1 MFTRTL
7 RLRFN
12 GTGASGSSTPPE
24 TPSGNTAPVIEPVTT
39 PAAPA
44 PAAPVDNGF
53 PAGTPVAEMSQ
64 EQQTAY
70 WRHYARTHE
79 TVSKQKDKE
88 LEAEREKNKTADE
101 READRLRAEGAAA
114 ASGPLL
120 ASAVEGQLRALTGR
134 SEEDITS
141 ALEFIDTTRFLT
153 DGALDKG
160 KVAAYAATLGT
171 VAATAPTPPGSAQ
184 HQYTAPLAP
193 HAQPQ
198 PHQRTG
204 GSIAEAQ
211 KAALEAMQAR
221 QPQPK

>member
-12 GTGASGSSTPPE
+12 GPGASGSSTPPE
-24 TPSGNTAPVIEPVTT
+24 TPPGTPAPVIEPVTN
-39 PAAPA
+39 PSAPA
-44 PAAPVDNGF
+44 PTEPVDNGF
-53 PAGTPVAEMSQ
+53 PTGTPVAEMTQ

-79 TVSKQKDKE
+79 TASKQKDKE

-101 READRLRAEGAAA
+101 READRLRAEGAAN

-134 SEEDITS
+134 TEEEITS
-141 ALEFIDTTRFLT
+141 ALEYIDTTRFLT

-171 VAATAPTPPGSAQ
+171 VAPTAPTLPGSAQ
-184 HQYTAPLAP
+184 HQYTAPLSP
-193 HAQPQ
+193 QAQPQ

-211 KAALEAMQAR
+211 KAAYDEMQSR
-221 QPQPK
+221 QPK